1 MPDESNLQ
9 EKAHIHIALRH
20 NTKIILVGFLCV
32 APKRFTPFIQEETW
46 YFLYFFKIDIVIA
59 NGRPTTITCIFS

>member
-1 MPDESNLQ
+1 VFC
-9 EKAHIHIALRH
+9 I
-20 NTKIILVGFLCV
+20 FLGENVIGV

>member
-1 MPDESNLQ
+1 MCCSIAFHAIHSKGNLVFC
-9 EKAHIHIALRH
+9 I
-20 NTKIILVGFLCV
+20 FLGENVIGV